1 MTDTGDEHPTLG
13 FIGLGSMGSRMATR
27 LLQAGH
33 SVIVYDT
40 DSTASGALEGQGA
53 SRAESPRQ
61 VADEAA
67 TVLVSVPSPGI
78 SRMVA
83 VGENGLATGKAIKTY
98 VDVSTTGPTA
108 AAQIAAELAPFG
120 IGCIDAPV
128 SGGPGGAEAGTLTF
142 MVSGSP
148 SQIDGVRRILDV
160 LGSRIVQVGEQPGQ
174 AQSAKVINN
183 LLMAGALVL
192 TGEAVSLGVKAGIDA
207 ETLLDI
213 IDTST
218 GQNNAA
224 STKFPRQVLTR
235 QFAHGFRLDLLAKD
249 LRLCLDEA
257 RMLGVPMPVG
267 TAVEQIVEISVA
279 QNQPDADCTE
289 VVRVIEGWA
298 GVAIE
303 KQTLK

>member
-1 MTDTGDEHPTLG
+1 MTDAPDQHLTLG

-33 SVIVYDT
+33 SVVVYDT
-40 DSTASGALEGQGA
+40 DAAA
-53 SRAESPRQ
+53 SRALEERGATRTESPHQ
-61 VADEAA
+61 VADKAA
-67 TVLVSVPSPGI
+67 TVLVSVPSPEI
-78 SRMVA
+78 SRDVA
-83 VGENGLATGKAIKTY
+83 LGQSGLIRGKAIKTY

-108 AAQIAAELAPFG
+108 AAEIAAELGQCG
-120 IGCIDAPV
+120 ISCIDAPV

-142 MVSGSP
+142 MVSGDP
-148 SQIDGVRRILDV
+148 SEIDCVRPIFNV
-160 LGSRIVQVGEQPGQ
+160 LGSRILQVGEHPGQ

-235 QFAHGFRLDLLAKD
+235 KFAHGFRLGLLVKD

-257 RMLGVPMPVG
+257 RTLGVPMPVG
-267 TAVEQIVEISVA
+267 TTVEQIVEISAA
-279 QNQPDADCTE
+279 QSQPDADCTE
-289 VVRVIEGWA
+289 VVRIIEGWA

-303 KQTLK
+303 KQTQR